1 MNPSITV
8 TEAACEY
15 IKKMLEKQPG
25 ANFRLSVKK
34 TGCSG
39 YSYVPEIVATCR
51 PDDFSFAAANGVTIF
66 VDSQW
71 MELLSDVQMDY
82 VEEIKSGL
90 KQKRLVFTNP
100 KESSRCGCG
109 ESFHIEK

>member
-25 ANFRLSVKK
+25 ADFRLSVKK

-66 VDSQW
+66 CRQS
-71 MELLSDVQMDY
+71 MDGI
-82 VEEIKSGL
+82 VERCANGLCRGNQIGIKAKASGIH
-90 KQKRLVFTNP
+90 QSKRIQSL
-100 KESSRCGCG
+100 RLR
-109 ESFHIEK
+109 